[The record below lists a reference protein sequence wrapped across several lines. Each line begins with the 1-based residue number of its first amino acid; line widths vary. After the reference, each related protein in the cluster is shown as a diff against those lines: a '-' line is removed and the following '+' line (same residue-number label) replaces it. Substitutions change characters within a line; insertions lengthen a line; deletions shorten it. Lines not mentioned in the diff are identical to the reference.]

1 MEKKKGRKRET
12 TTPLEW
18 KRLETGNRITP
29 GVSYET
35 DPRGLL
41 QKSVRGNNSEEV
53 DERERERKVGDSK
66 SRWKRNS
73 CGRTAMKFTRRKEG
87 KKGFSSLFFYFERK
101 SGVRFSVESN
111 TTTRDVSWQTGNLR
125 SGSRSNSRYI
135 TSD

>member
-35 DPRGLL
+35 DSRGLL

-53 DERERERKVGDSK
+53 DERERERKK
-66 SRWKRNS
+66 
-73 CGRTAMKFTRRKEG
+73 GRETRKTGGRLETKQ
-87 KKGFSSLFFYFERK
+87 LW
-101 SGVRFSVESN
+101 SN
-111 TTTRDVSWQTGNLR
+111 R
-125 SGSRSNSRYI
+125 SNGSR
-135 TSD
+135 